1 METQATQQVN
11 NWPITGRKPPTYST
25 CSPLFFLSGGGV
37 VLPPCRFPPRRRSP
51 FSSAAPSAASKVPPR
66 SARAT
71 FGILV
76 EGGPASGEIRPS
88 SALVGDGERETSGD
102 FLFLDSD
109 GALDDREVDE
119 LEDFDVEELEE
130 LLEWL
135 LSLDEED
142 EELDDLDELD
152 FSLGDFEPDLWREG
166 DFSLSFFSSLLASSL
181 AFLGS
186 LDLRGSLD
194 LAST

>member
-1 METQATQQVN
+1 M
-11 NWPITGRKPPTYST
+11 
-25 CSPLFFLSGGGV
+25 
-37 VLPPCRFPPRRRSP
+37 VLPPCLFPPRRLSP
-51 FSSAAPSAASKVPPR
+51 FSSAAPSAASKVEPR
-66 SARAT
+66 SGLAT
-71 FGILV
+71 LGILV

-88 SALVGDGERETSGD
+88 SALVGDGERDTSGD

-109 GALDDREVDE
+109 GALDDLEVDE
-119 LEDFDVEELEE
+119 LEDFEVEELEE

-152 FSLGDFEPDLWREG
+152 FSLGDLEPDLWREG
-166 DFSLSFFSSLLASSL
+166 DFSLSFFSSLPASSL